1 MVHNNSYKQRK
12 SSKSQTKRR
21 IYKFKQKGGEL
32 DDELNRESDDQP
44 KSIFQGAYEAGKKSL
59 NQFLGSDNQQTSQ
72 PGSENTLSEPFQ
84 QIKEQTQTLENR
96 SADLQT
102 QIQELQDKNQQL
114 EDQLETMVQEKQ
126 NLEIQLTE
134 LKDQLEQ
141 SSSTA
146 ESDAVEM
153 AVNAFRNI
161 LTKNMPQEE
170 DEESEESDDEEE
182 EGEESDD
189 EEEEGEESDDESK
202 EVKLPLEGT
211 QIDNK
216 PQVIQETKSEE
227 TPSGMN
233 MASEETPSGMNMD
246 SEETPSG
253 MNMASEESSQQTKP
267 LNTGL
272 ENPE

>member
-32 DDELNRESDDQP
+32 EDELNRESDDQP

-72 PGSENTLSEPFQ
+72 PESENTLSEPFQ

-141 SSSTA
+141 TSSTA

-170 DEESEESDDEEE
+170 DEESEESDN
-182 EGEESDD
+182 

-202 EVKLPLEGT
+202 EIKLPLEGT

-233 MASEETPSGMNMD
+233 MASEETSSGMNMD
-246 SEETPSG
+246 SEESR
-253 MNMASEESSQQTKP
+253 
-267 LNTGL
+267 L